1 MAIGNLF
8 SQLFANYLLN
18 VLDWFLFEDLGFTY
32 VGRYVDDFYVVD
44 TDKAKMLDAVPKI
57 RALLAGYGLTLHPDK
72 FYMQHYTKGVAFTG
86 SVVKKDRV
94 YTANRTIKNA
104 AMAVRRLNRAET
116 LPEVMHAVDSINS
129 YLGCLRHCREYNQRV
144 KLLRRIEP
152 RCYKWIYIKGRYE
165 IVAIKKKFRKRTRTL
180 QRIND
185 GNY

>member
-1 MAIGNLF
+1 M
-8 SQLFANYLLN
+8 
-18 VLDWFLFEDLGFTY
+18 
-32 VGRYVDDFYVVD
+32 DFR
-44 TDKAKMLDAVPKI
+44 AKQT
-57 RALLAGYGLTLHPDK
+57 RGY
-72 FYMQHYTKGVAFTG
+72 
-86 SVVKKDRV
+86 
-94 YTANRTIKNA
+94 NRTIKNA
-104 AMAVRRLNRAET
+104 VMAVRRLNRAET

-129 YLGCLRHCREYNQRV
+129 YLGCLRHCREYNQRA